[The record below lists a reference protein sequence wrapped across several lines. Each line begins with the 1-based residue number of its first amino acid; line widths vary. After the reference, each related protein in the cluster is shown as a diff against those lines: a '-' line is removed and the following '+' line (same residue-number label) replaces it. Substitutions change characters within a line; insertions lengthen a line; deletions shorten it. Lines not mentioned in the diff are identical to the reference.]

1 MFFPTAGGRVALKG
15 EKITPNM
22 AKKNKKKDTAPAAL
36 DTLIQNSGVMPT
48 VRENRLLLAALGGA
62 AAGAALALIFGSEKT
77 QAALGSVAKSA
88 KDLVDK
94 SGIKEMGKRKEK
106 REAKSEKKVGKVEG

>member
-1 MFFPTAGGRVALKG
+1 
-15 EKITPNM
+15 M
-22 AKKNKKKDTAPAAL
+22 AKKNKKKDTPTTAL
-36 DTLIQNSGVMPT
+36 DTLIEDSGVMP
-48 VRENRLLLAALGGA
+48 VIRDNRLLLAALGGA

>member
-1 MFFPTAGGRVALKG
+1 MFFPTAGGRVALK
-15 EKITPNM
+15 EKKSPQHM
-22 AKKNKKKDTAPAAL
+22 AKKTKKKDTAPTAL
-36 DTLIQNSGVMPT
+36 DTLIHNSGVMPA
-48 VRENRLLLAALGGA
+48 VRDNRLLLAALGGA

-94 SGIKEMGKRKEK
+94 SGIKEMGKKKEK
-106 REAKSEKKVGKVEG
+106 REKKVGKLEG